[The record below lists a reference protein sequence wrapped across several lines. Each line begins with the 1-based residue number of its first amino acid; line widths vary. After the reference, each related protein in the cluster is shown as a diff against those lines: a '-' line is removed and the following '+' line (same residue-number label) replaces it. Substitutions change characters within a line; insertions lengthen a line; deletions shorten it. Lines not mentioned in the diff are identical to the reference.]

1 MLLMAPQL
9 STVFS
14 LSLLLGIASAIDV
27 FGGMEFSYLGKDGPD
42 RWGMLEPK
50 FAPCSIGKRQSPI
63 NIQRNLTVHNKLLK
77 PLTRNY
83 NSVNATLFNKGY
95 SVGVRFEEYPGDLW
109 INGKNYT
116 LKQFHWHL
124 PAEHQIEG
132 QQFAAELHLVHQA
145 AVDGSFAVVAALY
158 QESNADPLICRIIEG
173 LKHLGGENTTVPLG
187 ILNINELNRRSHK
200 YYTYVGSLTTPPCSE
215 NVIWIILGKVMSIS
229 NEQIIALDIPLNSD
243 CKKNARPCQP
253 LNGREVDMYDELSC

>member
-9 STVFS
+9 SIVFS

-95 SVGVRFEEYPGDLW
+95 SVRFEEYPGDLW

-145 AVDGSFAVVAALY
+145 AVDGSFAVIAALY
-158 QESNADPLICRIIEG
+158 QESNADPLICRIIEE

-187 ILNINELNRRSHK
+187 ILNINELNRRSRK

-229 NEQIIALDIPLNSD
+229 KEQIIALDIPLNSD